1 MVNVR
6 AAVWRILCPGPP
18 APCLIEQL
26 EERMPFG
33 LLFFWCL
40 LMPITTY
47 DGPSN
52 DTWDSHPAPDAKKR
66 PRRNGAVSR

>member
-1 MVNVR
+1 MHGQRQGRGVAHPLPRPTR
-6 AAVWRILCPGPP
+6 AVPNRT
-18 APCLIEQL
+18 L
-26 EERMPFG
+26 EDRMPFG

-52 DTWDSHPAPDAKKR
+52 DTWDSHPAPDAKKG
-66 PRRNGAVSR
+66 PAETGP